1 MYKLKDGH
9 IERLS
14 TGVKELDRILGG
26 GIPRGFL
33 VAVAGEPG
41 TGKTVLCIRF
51 SWQGILDG
59 DKVIYVTTEE
69 SRESVIRQ
77 AETLGMRLGDAVTR
91 GKAIV
96 IDALLGSDRWS
107 LRSLNP
113 EDMVEKVVEAKR
125 ELGYGRARLVIDS
138 MSAFW
143 LDKPAMARKYSYYL
157 KKVLHKWDFT
167 ILATT
172 QYAITTSITGNQLV
186 AVKGE
191 KEVEVLPIRELREKF
206 GNSSSN
212 LTCLSLR
219 SDLEAGWSRILA
231 ISEHESREPIY
242 KIRLEGGRSIEV
254 TGDHSIYVWRN
265 GIEVIPA
272 REIRVGDFLI
282 SLRRFAVPGIGK
294 AKIDVVSSL
303 MDSGLDPSLIY
314 LRGVDDISLND
325 PRVLNVIRAKK
336 SGHDTLRYYWRG
348 QKVLP
353 LEVLLSAGVT
363 GFSASKVSIA
373 FRSERGRV
381 IVMKKGVKSSIQV
394 DGRLGRLLGYYVAEG
409 HLKDNKTVLTFGS
422 HEVSYARDAA
432 DLFKEVFGVD
442 AKVRSVGSKLV
453 VEVDSAVV
461 RMVLEDI
468 LGVKTGAHAKEVP
481 PFIFLAPRDVKMNF
495 LIGLYRGD
503 GHLRRSGRDLTLTT
517 ASERLLNGVIL
528 LLLEQGI
535 VPHISRRG
543 NAYNLVI
550 SYAGGLK
557 RLKEVVEAIRPD
569 VRMRDG
575 LTSSAL
581 EGIPRE
587 LLVEILSS
595 LGTPRSGT
603 YTNLNKVRVS
613 YWRAKKSLNSGPVKR
628 FLEFVD
634 GKGSSKIRKELRRK
648 GLINANEELTEKGL
662 KLMEK
667 VEIAKS
673 LMDSDVMFLRVKEIE
688 VLEGRHPVYDVAV
701 EGEQNF
707 FAGLGWI
714 LCHNSEAFGFGLEHI
729 ADGIIRFRR
738 VVRGGRLK
746 RFLLVEKMRQTPHD
760 LRMYEVVIEP
770 SRGMRLVGPVGLRA
784 EDFALPQSV
793 TKRILEAKKRSE
805 EELS

>member
-1 MYKLKDGH
+1 MD

-41 TGKTVLCIRF
+41 TGKTVFCLHF
-51 SWQGILDG
+51 SWQGVLDG

-172 QYAITTSITGNQLV
+172 QYAITTSITGDQLV

-191 KEVEVLPIRELREKF
+191 RGVEVLPIRELSERF
-206 GNSSSN
+206 RDSPSD
-212 LTCLSLR
+212 LACLSLGG
-219 SDLEAGWSRILA
+219 DLKVRWSKVLA
-231 ISEHESREPIY
+231 VSEHEPREPIY
-242 KIRLEGGRSIEV
+242 RIRLEGGRSIEV
-254 TGDHSIYVWRN
+254 TGDHSIYVWRD

-272 REIRVGDFLI
+272 REVRVGDFLI
-282 SLRRFAVPGIGK
+282 SLRRLTIPWAGSRD
-294 AKIDVVSSL
+294 IDVVSSL
-303 MDSGLDPSLIY
+303 MGSGMDPSLIY
-314 LRGVDDISLND
+314 LRGVDDESLSD
-325 PRVLNVIRAKK
+325 PKVLEEIRARRI
-336 SGHDTLRYYWRG
+336 GHDTLRHYWRR

-363 GFSASKVSIA
+363 GFNASKVTIA
-373 FRSERGRV
+373 FKSRRGRV
-381 IVMKKGVKSSIQV
+381 IAMKKGVKTNIPV

-409 HLKDNKTVLTFGS
+409 HLKDNKTILTFGS
-422 HEVSYARDAA
+422 HEMSYARDAA
-432 DLFKEVFGVD
+432 DLFREIFGVD
-442 AKVRSVGSKLV
+442 AKVRSVGSKLM

-461 RMVLEDI
+461 RRIFEEI

-481 PFIFLAPRDVKMNF
+481 PLIFLASRDVKINF

-503 GHLRRSGRDLTLTT
+503 GHLRRSGWDLTLTT

-528 LLLEQGI
+528 LLLELGV

-543 NAYNLVI
+543 NAYNLVV
-550 SYAGGLK
+550 SYAGGLE
-557 RLKEVVEAIRPD
+557 RLKEVVEAIRPGF
-569 VRMRDG
+569 RAGSG
-575 LTSSAL
+575 LTNSAL

-595 LGTPRSGT
+595 VGTPRSGT
-603 YTNLNKVRVS
+603 YTNLNKVRTS
-613 YWRAKKSLNSGPVKR
+613 YWRAERSLKSGPVKK
-628 FLEFVD
+628 FLELVD
-634 GKGSSKIRKELRRK
+634 GNGNSEISKELHER
-648 GLINANEELTEKGL
+648 GLIDGNGGLTEKGL
-662 KLMEK
+662 KLLEK
-667 VEIAKS
+667 IELARS
-673 LMDSDVMFLRVKEIE
+673 LIHSDIMLLRVKEIE
-688 VLEGRHPVYDVAV
+688 VVEGHQPVYDVAV

-770 SRGMRLVGPVGLRA
+770 GRGMRLVGPVGLRA

-793 TKRILEAKKRSE
+793 TKRILEAKRKSE
-805 EELS
+805 EEVS